1 MKEENIKELLNAKDI
16 SEFYDIYYKF
26 IPEGGIEL
34 KDIDNRLVEKEK
46 ELISKIPKEQ
56 TVENGID
63 VIKK

>member
-26 IPEGGIEL
+26 ISEGGIEL

-46 ELISKIPKEQ
+46 ELITKIPKEQ

>member
-34 KDIDNRLVEKEK
+34 KNIDNRLVEKEK